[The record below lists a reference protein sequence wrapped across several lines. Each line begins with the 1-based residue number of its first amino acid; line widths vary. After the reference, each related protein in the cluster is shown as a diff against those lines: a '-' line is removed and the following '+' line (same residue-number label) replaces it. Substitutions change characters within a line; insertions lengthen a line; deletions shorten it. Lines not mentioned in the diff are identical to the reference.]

1 MVGRIHVSEGWNE
14 DILIWPLTP
23 DPEYSVKSAYRML
36 VDAKKLSMPSSSVP
50 GNTQVVWKKIW
61 KLRVANKIRHFL
73 WCATKDSLPTKLNLK
88 TRHIPVDDVCDGS
101 GDYAKSLM
109 HYLWLC
115 DQA

>member
-23 DPEYSVKSAYRML
+23 DPEYSVKGAYRML

-50 GNTQVVWKKIW
+50 SNTQAVWKKIW
-61 KLRVANKIRHFL
+61 KLRVANKIQHFL

>member
-50 GNTQVVWKKIW
+50 GNTQAVWKKIW

-73 WCATKDSLPTKLNLK
+73 CVL
-88 TRHIPVDDVCDGS
+88 
-101 GDYAKSLM
+101 
-109 HYLWLC
+109 
-115 DQA
+115 

>member
-1 MVGRIHVSEGWNE
+1 M
-14 DILIWPLTP
+14 
-23 DPEYSVKSAYRML
+23 
-36 VDAKKLSMPSSSVP
+36 
-50 GNTQVVWKKIW
+50 
-61 KLRVANKIRHFL
+61 
-73 WCATKDSLPTKLNLK
+73 KDSLPTKLNLK